1 MIKLPKKEASLLKPD
16 GFEPQYPK
24 LGSSIEVDTVIV
36 GGGITGI
43 TCAYL
48 LKKAGQKVAVLE
60 KDAIGSGTTG
70 HTTGKVTS
78 QHNLVYAD
86 MYGHL
91 GEQKTRLYGQANQ
104 TAVEEI
110 AKLIKSEMIDCGFE
124 RADNYVYTADP
135 KRVSEFKREAK
146 IADRL
151 GLPASFERSSPLP
164 FKIIAAVKF
173 ANQGHFSAQKYIEAL
188 TKKIVGKGS
197 HIYEQTR
204 AMSFSDG
211 QPCAV
216 GTSNGEVVAKNIIVA
231 TNVPTLPLVARVAF
245 CVLEYPQTSYLIA
258 GSPKI
263 KLSGGMYISPDED
276 HYSLLP
282 VGKGKD
288 QILLVGGENH
298 IRGHGIA
305 KNHQQKLADYADSHF
320 GMTQIKYR
328 WHAWDYLAY
337 DNVPLIGRLYPWSKN
352 LYVATAFKKWGLSH
366 SMVAGMLLRDLILGE
381 SNPWEELYSP
391 QRLSPITS
399 IPRTIAQSIAR

>member
-1 MIKLPKKEASLLKPD
+1 MIELPKKEASLLKPE
-16 GFEPQYPK
+16 GFKPQYPK
-24 LGSSIEVDTVIV
+24 LESNIEVDAVIV

-70 HTTGKVTS
+70 HTTGKVTA
-78 QHNLVYAD
+78 QHNLMYAG
-86 MYGHL
+86 MYNHL
-91 GEQKTRLYGQANQ
+91 GAQKARLYGQANQ

-110 AKLIKSEMIDCGFE
+110 AKLIKSENIDCGFE

-135 KRVSEFKREAK
+135 KRVSEFKNEAK
-146 IADRL
+146 IAERL
-151 GLPASFERSSPLP
+151 GLPASFEKTSPLP
-164 FKIIAAVKF
+164 FKITAAVKF

-188 TKKIVGKGS
+188 AKKIVGKGS
-197 HIYEQTR
+197 YIFEQTR
-204 AMSFSDG
+204 AMSFHDG

-216 GTSNGEVVAKNIIVA
+216 GTSKGQVTAKNIIVA

-258 GSPKI
+258 GSPRV
-263 KLSGGMYISPDED
+263 KLSGGMYISPDKD

-305 KNHQQKLADYADSHF
+305 KNHQQKLADYAELHF
-320 GMTQIKYR
+320 GMTQVKYR
-328 WHAWDYLAY
+328 WQAWDYLAY
-337 DNVPLIGRLYPWSKN
+337 DGIPLIGRLYPWSKN
-352 LYVATAFKKWGLSH
+352 LYVVTAFKKWGLSH
-366 SMVAGMLLRDLILGE
+366 SMVAAMILRDRVLGQP
-381 SNPWEELYSP
+381 NPWAKTFNS
-391 QRLSPITS
+391 QRLSPILS
-399 IPRTIAQSIAR
+399 IPKTIAGSFN